1 MHRRNMR
8 LIISFIATA
17 LSSSAGAA
25 DLKAGAKLH
34 QDKCMQCHDSGVYTR
49 EQRRVTSLQGLRE
62 QVKRCEL
69 SLGLTWF
76 DDQIEDVVQ
85 YLNDSYYNFA
95 EAPP

>member
-1 MHRRNMR
+1 MHTRCRSNAVLFFAMTA
-8 LIISFIATA
+8 SFA
-17 LSSSAGAA
+17 AGAA
-25 DLKAGAKLH
+25 DPTAGKTLHDEHCLK
-34 QDKCMQCHDSGVYTR
+34 CHTSDVYTR

-85 YLNDSYYNFA
+85 YLNDSYYKFR
-95 EAPP
+95 